1 MKVCFTYLLIFSISL
16 QSFGLNAMNMSHLS
30 SLISHYEH
38 HKIEHN
44 NSFLEFIDLHYG
56 SQKEAHS
63 DEHDEH
69 QNLPFQEGFV
79 CISSIYFSIPEVFEL
94 SVVHVFTN
102 KKNTFNYQSSFS
114 YLHAKKILQPP
125 KHLIDVIS

>member
-1 MKVCFTYLLIFSISL
+1 
-16 QSFGLNAMNMSHLS
+16 MNMSHLS

-79 CISSIYFSIPEVFEL
+79 
-94 SVVHVFTN
+94 
-102 KKNTFNYQSSFS
+102 
-114 YLHAKKILQPP
+114 A
-125 KHLIDVIS
+125 